1 MLYTNEEYE
10 MLKSNTKAIE
20 NYLRNI
26 MPNLRDGIRI
36 PFGKM
41 TTRGR
46 YGEIKE
52 PYYELVI
59 KKDYLIG
66 WAGCL
71 KFEFSESAA
80 NQSSCTSVYSKG
92 FGSEFMASLIN
103 EWQIIKRKVIDS
115 IQQQEAYVSAIKNFK
130 L

>member
-20 NYLRNI
+20 NYLRSL
-26 MPNLRDGIRI
+26 MPNLRDTIRVT
-36 PFGKM
+36 FGEM

-46 YGEIKE
+46 YGEIRE

-66 WAGCL
+66 WAGFL
-71 KFEFSESAA
+71 KFEFSESAVDW
-80 NQSSCTSVYSKG
+80 SGGTSVYSKG
-92 FGSEFMASLIN
+92 SGSNFMASLIN
-103 EWQIIKRKVIDS
+103 EWQIIKREILDS